1 MVDEESA
8 EGPPADAD
16 EEDDEGGGGAP
27 AVEQKKISGK
37 SIVLIAAP
45 VLLVLIGGGVAFFLG
60 VFDSLFGEE
69 ELIEEDE
76 IELTQEVVFYDLPEM
91 LVNIKAS
98 GRQQSFLKVRVALE
112 LDRVDAVVQLEQLLP
127 RIIDNFQVYLRELR
141 AEDLTGSA
149 GMFRVK
155 EELLTR
161 VNAAVAPVRVNDI
174 LFKEIL
180 IQ

>member
-8 EGPPADAD
+8 ESPQADD
-16 EEDDEGGGGAP
+16 EEGEGAGAQ
-27 AVEQKKISGK
+27 ETEKKKISGK
-37 SIVLIAAP
+37 SIVMIAAP
-45 VLLVLIGGGVAFFLG
+45 VLLVLIGGGAAFFFGL
-60 VFDSLFGEE
+60 FDSLLGED
-69 ELIEEDE
+69 ELIEEE
-76 IELTQEVVFYDLPEM
+76 EFELTQEVVFYDLPEM

-112 LDRVDAVVQLEQLLP
+112 LDQADAVVQLERLLP

-149 GMFRVK
+149 GMFRIK

-161 VNAAVAPVRVNDI
+161 VNAAVDPVHVNDI